1 MKFVVGK
8 SIKIVGF
15 TKYIIE
21 KKNKKKSEKVGSN
34 RDQ

>member
-15 TKYIIE
+15 TKCIIE